1 MSVTYVIDLVSATSF
16 SYTTSYGGYF
26 ESPLYVVGTPLNKRS
41 FTELEFQ
48 LAKELATDEGIRISY
63 RVNLTDTFTTIGT
76 YTYATLGAVT
86 SHHAIADIPATE
98 MLQIKVA
105 LCGTATTTPQLKQII
120 LR

>member
-1 MSVTYVIDLVSATSF
+1 MAQSFGIDLSSSTAYN
-16 SYTTSYGGYF
+16 YTTSYGGYF

-48 LAKELATDEGIRISY
+48 LAKELATDEGIKISY
-63 RVNLTDTFTTIGT
+63 RVNLTDTFTAIGT

-105 LCGTATTTPQLKQII
+105 LCGTTTTTPQLKQII